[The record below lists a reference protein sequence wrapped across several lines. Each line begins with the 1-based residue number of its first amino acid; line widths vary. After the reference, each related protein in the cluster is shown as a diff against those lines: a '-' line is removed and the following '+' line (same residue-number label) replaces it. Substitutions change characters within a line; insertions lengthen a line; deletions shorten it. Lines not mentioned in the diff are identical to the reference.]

1 MFNHKQIL
9 IIESKF
15 IIIEVFLIGLERIVM
30 VVLIE
35 NIFLFNLAVQ
45 DKSKI
50 QSNLLFDT
58 YCSLRS
64 RLNLQT
70 FTGN

>member
-45 DKSKI
+45 DK
-50 QSNLLFDT
+50 
-58 YCSLRS
+58 
-64 RLNLQT
+64 
-70 FTGN
+70 